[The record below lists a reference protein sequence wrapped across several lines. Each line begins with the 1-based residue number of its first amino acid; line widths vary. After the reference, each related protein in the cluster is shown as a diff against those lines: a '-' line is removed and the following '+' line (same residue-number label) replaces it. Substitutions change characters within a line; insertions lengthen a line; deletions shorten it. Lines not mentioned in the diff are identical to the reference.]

1 MEQVL
6 VAGVGMTPFTRSPGR
21 GVRDLAGAAIR
32 EAAEDAGIP
41 LADVSKIFVGNAAAG
56 AVSGQEMI
64 RGQVALRLTELA
76 GVPTIN
82 VENACASGGSAL
94 HLGWEAVAT
103 GRCQVVLVV
112 GAEQLSHADKNRT
125 FTALR
130 GSTDIEEIGEA
141 VPGQGATNSVLM
153 DYYAEEAQLY
163 LDEFNASPL
172 EFARV
177 AVKNRQNAA
186 HNPLAQFRTPQ
197 TVEEVLGAR
206 MIAAPL
212 TLPMCSPVTDGAAA
226 LLLCSG
232 DYGKRLAHGAPEIL
246 ASELAGGRGRGSSPV
261 GDAALAAYEASGIG
275 PGDLDLIELHDAA
288 APAELIQYA
297 EVGICEPGEAH
308 HLLRHGVTEITGRI
322 PVNTSGGLM
331 SRGHPLG
338 ATGCAQV
345 VELVTQLRE
354 RAGERQVSEAR
365 VGLAINGGG
374 WLGGAYAVAV
384 ATIVKSAS

>member
-64 RGQVALRLTELA
+64 RSQVALRLTELA

-186 HNPLAQFRTPQ
+186 HNPLAQFR
-197 TVEEVLGAR
+197 
-206 MIAAPL
+206 
-212 TLPMCSPVTDGAAA
+212 
-226 LLLCSG
+226 
-232 DYGKRLAHGAPEIL
+232 
-246 ASELAGGRGRGSSPV
+246 
-261 GDAALAAYEASGIG
+261 
-275 PGDLDLIELHDAA
+275 
-288 APAELIQYA
+288 
-297 EVGICEPGEAH
+297 
-308 HLLRHGVTEITGRI
+308 
-322 PVNTSGGLM
+322 
-331 SRGHPLG
+331 
-338 ATGCAQV
+338 
-345 VELVTQLRE
+345 
-354 RAGERQVSEAR
+354 
-365 VGLAINGGG
+365 
-374 WLGGAYAVAV
+374 
-384 ATIVKSAS
+384 

>member
-6 VAGVGMTPFTRSPGR
+6 VAGVGMTPFRRSPGR

-32 EAAEDAGIP
+32 EAAQDAGLS

-64 RGQVALRLTELA
+64 RGQVALRLTDLA

-82 VENACASGGSAL
+82 IENACASGGSAL

-103 GRCQVVLVV
+103 GRCELVLVL
-112 GAEQLSHADKNRT
+112 GAEQLSHEDKNRT
-125 FTALR
+125 FAALR

-141 VPGQGATNSVLM
+141 VPGQVATNSVLM

-163 LDEFNASPL
+163 LDEFGADPI

-177 AVKNRQNAA
+177 AVKNRHNAA
-186 HNPLAQFRTPQ
+186 QNPLAQFRTPQ

-226 LLLCSG
+226 LLLCSAE
-232 DYGKRLAHGAPEIL
+232 YGKRLANGAPEIL
-246 ASELAGGRGRGSSPV
+246 ASELAGGRGKGSTPV
-261 GDAALAAYEASGIG
+261 GDAALAAYEATGIG
-275 PGDLDLIELHDAA
+275 PDDLDLIELHDAA

-297 EVGICEPGEAH
+297 EVGLCEPGEAH
-308 HLLRHGVTEITGRI
+308 HLLREGVTEITGRI

-345 VELVTQLRE
+345 VELVTQLRG
-354 RAGERQVSEAR
+354 RAGERQVSGAR

-384 ATIVKSAS
+384 ATILRSAN